1 MTADFNIDGVWLVM
15 SDGKQRPLNGT
26 RAIQGVGIQINQKIS
41 SLDWVHVKLTAM
53 PRSGIIGQL
62 VLFDFGTFHIVRGL
76 TVYVLNDQEAR
87 LLQISQS
94 TRAKKPQKRD
104 LYWEQHYSQ
113 IHMTTS
119 YQEETDGL
127 LPEYP
132 LPQQIEKLIED
143 GKYSNVEDR
152 VTKVWICVLDQE

>member
-1 MTADFNIDGVWLVM
+1 MISAETQFLPSTSLVGH
-15 SDGKQRPLNGT
+15 SG
-26 RAIQGVGIQINQKIS
+26 
-41 SLDWVHVKLTAM
+41 VKLT
-53 PRSGIIGQL
+53 IIHSL
-62 VLFDFGTFHIVRGL
+62 TFL
-76 TVYVLNDQEAR
+76 R
-87 LLQISQS
+87 LSLS
-94 TRAKKPQKRD
+94 D

-113 IHMTTS
+113 IHMSTS
-119 YQEETDGL
+119 YQEETDRL